1 MTIPMLRYSGW
12 LAAATA
18 LLLTGCSQ
26 SQLAQQPG
34 ANPAVQ
40 ALRAPAHVKR
50 QKPLPSRL
58 LFLETGLET
67 IDIYSL
73 AKTDQPLQTID
84 GLHEGQQEMDVDADG
99 NLYVVNNGTIE
110 ADNYVGVYAPP
121 YDGSPVILTAAWQG
135 VTFFPIGVTVDA
147 SGTVYVTDCGKYCAE
162 TPAVYVYP
170 KGATTPTKQVTAT
183 GFDSLSGLAVD
194 RASNVYVVDWST
206 ANQSVDVFKSKAGAL
221 KFAPMRLRGLISGD
235 GGNGMS
241 FDASGNLY
249 VSSISS
255 GTNFIAE
262 YKPGKRD
269 MARMIDSMPFLQE
282 AEMIDVG
289 PDGNLYA
296 PIYCAFAP
304 CPLAYGFKPGAKK
317 AFESIG
323 TGQAGVNV
331 FGAAT
336 APNLQLEGSR

>member
-1 MTIPMLRYSGW
+1 MLWRPAI
-12 LAAATA
+12 AAAA
-18 LLLTGCSQ
+18 VGMVLAGCSQ
-26 SQLAQQPG
+26 SQLGQATG
-34 ANPAVQ
+34 ANPAV
-40 ALRAPAHVKR
+40 RAPSAQPRVKR
-50 QKPLPSRL
+50 SKPLPAQL
-58 LFLETGLET
+58 LFLTTGLDT

-73 AKTDQPLQTID
+73 SKPDQPLQTID
-84 GLHEGQQEMDVDADG
+84 GLQEGQQQMDVDAAG
-99 NLYVVNNGTIE
+99 NLYVVNNGNLQ

-121 YDGSPVILTAAWQG
+121 YDESPTILATTWQG

-147 SGTVYVTDCGKYCAE
+147 SGTVYVTTCGRYCGE

-170 KGATTPTKQVTAT
+170 KGATVPSKQVTAS

-194 RASNVYVVDWST
+194 RSSNIYVINWLT
-206 ANQSVDVFKSKAGAL
+206 ANQSVDVWKSKAGAL
-221 KFAPMRLRGLISGD
+221 KFAPLRLRGLITGD
-235 GGNGMS
+235 GGNGLS
-241 FDASGNLY
+241 LDAAGNLF

-262 YKPGKRD
+262 YKPGKRNA
-269 MARMIDSMPFLQE
+269 ARIIDSMPFTQE

-296 PIYCAFAP
+296 PMYCSFAP
-304 CPLAYGFKPGAKK
+304 CSLAYGFKPGAKK

-323 TGQAGVNV
+323 TGQAGVAV

>member
-1 MTIPMLRYSGW
+1 MTIPLQGRW
-12 LAAATA
+12 AVLAGVTA
-18 LLLTGCSQ
+18 ILLAGCSQ
-26 SQLAQQPG
+26 PQLAQSPG
-34 ANPAVQ
+34 VNPAVQ
-40 ALRAPAHVKR
+40 GPRAPARVKR
-50 QKPLPSRL
+50 HKPLPSQL
-58 LFLETGLET
+58 LFLTTGLDT

-73 AKTDQPLQTID
+73 AKPDQPLQTID
-84 GLHEGQQEMDVDADG
+84 GLHEGQQQMDVDADG
-99 NLYVVNNGTIE
+99 NLYVVNNGNIQD
-110 ADNYVGVYAPP
+110 DNYVGVYAPP
-121 YDGSPVILTAAWQG
+121 YDGSPTILTAAWQG
-135 VTFFPIGVTVDA
+135 VTFYPVGVTVDA
-147 SGTVYVTDCGKYCAE
+147 SGTVYVTDCGKYCGD

-170 KGATTPTKQVTAT
+170 KGATAPTKQISAA

-194 RASNVYVVDWST
+194 RASNVYVINWLT
-206 ANQSVDVFKSKAGAL
+206 ANQSVDVWKSKAGAL
-221 KFAPMRLRGLISGD
+221 KFAPMRLRGLITGD
-235 GGNGMS
+235 GGNGLS
-241 FDASGNLY
+241 FDAAGDLY

-262 YKPGKRD
+262 YKPGKRNA
-269 MARMIDSMPFLQE
+269 ARIIDSMPFTQE

-296 PIYCAFAP
+296 PIYCSFSP

-323 TGQAGVNV
+323 SGQAGIAV